1 MSVPT
6 AVWVA
11 IGVAFVALVV
21 MADAFA
27 ETGRRRGVIA
37 CGVALLVIAGIA
49 FALYLVTMTCEEPR
63 TVDWNAFHERV
74 AELED

>member
-6 AVWVA
+6 VVWVGV
-11 IGVAFVALVV
+11 GVAFVALVV

-37 CGVALLVIAGIA
+37 CGVALLAIAALA
-49 FALYLVTMTCEEPR
+49 FALYLVTMPLEERPAM
-63 TVDWNAFHERV
+63 DWDAFHERV
-74 AELED
+74 TELED

>member
-21 MADAFA
+21 MAEAFT
-27 ETGRRRGVIA
+27 ETGKRRGVIA
-37 CGVALLVIAGIA
+37 CGVALLAIAGIA
-49 FALYLVTMTCEEPR
+49 LVLYAMTTLADEPR
-63 TVDWNAFHERV
+63 VTDWNALHERV
-74 AELED
+74 SELED

>member
-11 IGVAFVALVV
+11 TGVAFVALVV
-21 MADAFA
+21 MAEAFS

-74 AELED
+74 AEMED

>member
-6 AVWVA
+6 VVWAA

-21 MADAFA
+21 MAEAFS
-27 ETGRRRGVIA
+27 ETGKRRGVIA

-49 FALYLVTMTCEEPR
+49 FALYAMTTMADEPR
-63 TVDWNAFHERV
+63 VTDWNALHERV

>member
-6 AVWVA
+6 VVWVT

-21 MADAFA
+21 MAELLADR
-27 ETGRRRGVIA
+27 GRRRGVIA

-49 FALYLVTMTCEEPR
+49 LALYLVTMTCDEPR
-63 TVDWNAFHERV
+63 VVDWDAFHERV